1 MKKIVIIDDSAPFTL
16 LIKQLL
22 ETEDVIVE
30 SYEDAGDFL
39 KIPSRITGYDLI
51 ILDIH
56 LPDVDGLHV
65 LENLKNKPATKDI
78 PVLLLSGDSRS
89 EMVIRGMRMGAI
101 DFMTKPIDPAQL
113 IERVLDHLD
122 RGIDQS

>member
-30 SYEDAGDFL
+30 SYEDAADFL
-39 KIPSRITGYDLI
+39 KIPSRIIGYDLI

-65 LENLKNKPATKDI
+65 LESLKNKPATKDI

-113 IERVLDHLD
+113 VERVLDHLD
-122 RGIDQS
+122 RGIEGS

>member
-1 MKKIVIIDDSAPFTL
+1 MKKIVIIDDSAPFTM

-22 ETEDVIVE
+22 ETENVMVE
-30 SYEDAGDFL
+30 SYEDATEFL
-39 KIPSRITGYDLI
+39 KIPSRITAYDLI

-56 LPDVDGLHV
+56 LPEVNGLHV
-65 LENLKNKPATKDI
+65 LDQLKNKSLTKDI

-89 EMVIRGMRMGAI
+89 EMVIRGMRMGAV

-113 IERVLDHLD
+113 IERVLDHLE
-122 RGIDQS
+122 RGIEEP